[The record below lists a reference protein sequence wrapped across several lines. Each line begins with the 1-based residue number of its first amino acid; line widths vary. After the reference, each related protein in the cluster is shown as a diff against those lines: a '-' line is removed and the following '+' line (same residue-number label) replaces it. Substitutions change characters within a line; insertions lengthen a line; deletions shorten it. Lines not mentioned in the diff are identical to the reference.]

1 MNVKQYLLSKS
12 WRLKN
17 VNGEVLQNCL
27 VFRRDGRIDGSS
39 HDNESYWQYLDGL
52 LVILNADYKQTC
64 VFSKFQM
71 LSENLIIA
79 YGNFSWES
87 RRVDIRSRSV
97 SAILEL
103 NQDYGT
109 YCGLSELALDS
120 KLSGRSDGLLI
131 QVNSVANPFDGNN
144 HKREFNYLANLSAL
158 DIVRISQS
166 KPLYWYANKFNELVS
181 ILSGY
186 ISLYKKVFLLGS
198 SAGGY
203 ASLVLSEKLSSIH
216 RDVFFKTYT
225 INPQTTLDCSHID
238 NIIKSFDRYYIHQ
251 DIFDVTLPIE
261 ADVDLH
267 LPTYMVEEKL
277 NIQHNIFYD
286 CLNPVE
292 SYYVNLVSGFNRVNC
307 WEYSYNLSHGDGCV
321 KIGDSEEFLE
331 YFLQDIKE
339 F

>member
-103 NQDYGT
+103 N
-109 YCGLSELALDS
+109 
-120 KLSGRSDGLLI
+120 
-131 QVNSVANPFDGNN
+131 
-144 HKREFNYLANLSAL
+144 
-158 DIVRISQS
+158 
-166 KPLYWYANKFNELVS
+166 
-181 ILSGY
+181 
-186 ISLYKKVFLLGS
+186 
-198 SAGGY
+198 
-203 ASLVLSEKLSSIH
+203 
-216 RDVFFKTYT
+216 
-225 INPQTTLDCSHID
+225 
-238 NIIKSFDRYYIHQ
+238 
-251 DIFDVTLPIE
+251 
-261 ADVDLH
+261 
-267 LPTYMVEEKL
+267 
-277 NIQHNIFYD
+277 
-286 CLNPVE
+286 
-292 SYYVNLVSGFNRVNC
+292 
-307 WEYSYNLSHGDGCV
+307 
-321 KIGDSEEFLE
+321 
-331 YFLQDIKE
+331 
-339 F
+339 